1 MQSNLPQQ
9 GPNGFVLPGLVL
21 LTTAFVLS
29 TLLFTKVVLKYIV
42 YYIFK
47 EEMHPAG
54 PVQLVVTVTC
64 MHILQCCMEIVH

>member
-1 MQSNLPQQ
+1 M
-9 GPNGFVLPGLVL
+9 PGLIL

-29 TLLFTKVVLKYIV
+29 TLLFTKVVLKCIM

-47 EEMHPAG
+47 QMNMKEEIRPGG